1 MEQMKN
7 RKEHEETEKFAN
19 GLADE
24 FRGLLGRRGWS
35 RCDRGGPDPGCAH
48 WSCDYF
54 QDPDPE
60 IAGDHF
66 QTD

>member
-1 MEQMKN
+1 MKD
-7 RKEHEETEKFAN
+7 KTSIFKHSGAGTGFY
-19 GLADE
+19 
-24 FRGLLGRRGWS
+24 
-35 RCDRGGPDPGCAH
+35 GGAH